1 MRLGYEQHGADV
13 EVLTEQQRFDW
24 VLFGL
29 LGVLAA
35 VGLVMVFS
43 ASIAQA
49 ERVLNDAT
57 YYGRLQGIYLAIAFI
72 AAYAA
77 WRTPLDVL
85 EEYGP
90 FLLCLGFVLLFL
102 VLLPFIGKSVNGSR
116 RWINLGVSFQPSEFF
131 KLAIIVYLAG
141 FFVRRGG
148 QIKTDVFVFLAPLAI
163 AAVAAGLLLAE
174 PDFGATVVVG
184 ATVVAMMFV
193 AGCRWRHFLLTL
205 VVVVPLG
212 ILAIL
217 VSPYRKTRLLSFVN
231 PWDDPFATDFQLT
244 QSLIAVGRGA
254 WDGVGLGNSVQKMAY
269 LPEAHTDFVFAVFAE
284 EFGFIGVAALIVLFS
299 LIVARCFKIARDAD
313 RAGLVFGSHIATGVG
328 FWFGFQAFINIGAN
342 MGVLPTKGITLPLFS
357 YGGSSVLAVGIAC
370 GLVMRVNREVATQTE
385 ADLARGVAER
395 VEKLSGKADSVRAGS
410 GKAVLQNV

>member
-1 MRLGYEQHGADV
+1 MRLGYEQNGSGV
-13 EVLTEQQRFDW
+13 SVLTERQRVDW
-24 VLFGL
+24 ILMGL
-29 LGVLAA
+29 LGALAA
-35 VGLVMVFS
+35 LGLVMVFS

-57 YYGRLQGIYLAIAFI
+57 YYGRLQGVYLAIAFV
-72 AAYAA
+72 ASYAA
-77 WRTPLDVL
+77 WRIPLDVL

-90 FLLCLGFVLLFL
+90 AILCLGFLLLFL

-131 KLAIIVYLAG
+131 KIAIIVYLAG
-141 FFVRRGG
+141 FFVRKGG
-148 QIKTDVFVFLAPLAI
+148 QIKTDVLVFLVPLGIAAI
-163 AAVAAGLLLAE
+163 AAVLLLAE

-193 AGCRWRHFLLTL
+193 AGCRWWHFLLTM
-205 VVVVPLG
+205 VVVIPLG
-212 ILAIL
+212 LIAIL
-217 VSPYRKTRLLSFVN
+217 ISPYRKTRLLSFVN

-284 EFGFIGVAALIVLFS
+284 EFGFIGVVALIALFS

-370 GLVMRVNREVATQTE
+370 GLVMRVHREVATQTE
-385 ADLARGVAER
+385 AELTRGVTER
-395 VEKLSGKADSVRAGS
+395 LDKLS